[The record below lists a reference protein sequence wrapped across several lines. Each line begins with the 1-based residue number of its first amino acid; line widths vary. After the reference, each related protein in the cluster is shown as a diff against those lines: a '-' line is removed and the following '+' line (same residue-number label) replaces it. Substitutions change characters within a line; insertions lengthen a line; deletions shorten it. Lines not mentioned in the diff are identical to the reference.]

1 MLRNYYNDLRTFET
15 RDPTR
20 QAAITILSLQKQLQ
34 QLRQFVKI
42 FVRLSF

>member
-34 QLRQFVKI
+34 FVKI